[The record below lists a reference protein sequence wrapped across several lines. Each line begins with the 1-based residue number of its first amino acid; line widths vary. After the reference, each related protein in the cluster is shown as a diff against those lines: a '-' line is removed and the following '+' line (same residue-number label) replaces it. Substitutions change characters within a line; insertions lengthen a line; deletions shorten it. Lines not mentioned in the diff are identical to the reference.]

1 MKRLKFWLRLRE
13 IWMSPAVFSRLVHA
27 ELKRVFLNYKL
38 LLVVANIV
46 QIFLRE
52 IHVKGIDLVCARLMG
67 LIWST
72 VHGKVQNNSQLNEEK
87 EVSEELTQDDSDTN
101 SDEIFFETVDIVSSQ
116 RDDLV
121 VQELETQNMSSYTS
135 SRPGYEVSLDES
147 THEERIPRCN
157 IHEMPINMDSCNNR
171 YPSTA
176 KYEENVSIDEL
187 PNPSWR
193 AQNIPF
199 RDPFTVSRTVC
210 EVSSNNFQDQ
220 EKIPLS
226 DVHKRSTNII
236 NLNNTSTTESE
247 ELTSSSQRVHPCLEE
262 GERVRECSP
271 FSLPLIA
278 EENIFLG
285 KHAKYT
291 SEPEM
296 SRSAISS
303 RQLQSETPSSCAWQI
318 DVDCFKSKKRKKP
331 PAKYLRSKEPDHTYA
346 NPRTGSTD
354 KQDLDTRKWL
364 ITKEIATQEM
374 MERRKVLNLR
384 RW

>member
-1 MKRLKFWLRLRE
+1 
-13 IWMSPAVFSRLVHA
+13 MSPAVFSRLVHA

-116 RDDLV
+116 KDDLV

-147 THEERIPRCN
+147 THEEKIPRCN

-247 ELTSSSQRVHPCLEE
+247 ETVEKLTSSSQRVPSQGVQHF
-262 GERVRECSP
+262 
-271 FSLPLIA
+271 FSA
-278 EENIFLG
+278 VN
-285 KHAKYT
+285 
-291 SEPEM
+291 
-296 SRSAISS
+296 
-303 RQLQSETPSSCAWQI
+303 C
-318 DVDCFKSKKRKKP
+318 
-331 PAKYLRSKEPDHTYA
+331 
-346 NPRTGSTD
+346 
-354 KQDLDTRKWL
+354 
-364 ITKEIATQEM
+364 
-374 MERRKVLNLR
+374 RRKHFSRETCKIHL
-384 RW
+384 